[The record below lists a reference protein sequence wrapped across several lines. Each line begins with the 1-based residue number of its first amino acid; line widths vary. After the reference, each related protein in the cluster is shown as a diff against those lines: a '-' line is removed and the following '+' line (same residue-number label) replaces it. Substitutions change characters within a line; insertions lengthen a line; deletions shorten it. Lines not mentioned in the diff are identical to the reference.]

1 MYILLYILYDVTQI
15 KRITEFSVMKPL
27 TKSEKE
33 VLELIG
39 KKLKEMRVQS
49 GYTSYETFA
58 FDNDINR
65 MQYWRM
71 EKGLSN
77 ISMATLLRVM
87 EVYKISLKDFF
98 KDFE

>member
-1 MYILLYILYDVTQI
+1 M
-15 KRITEFSVMKPL
+15 RIVEFSAMKPL

-33 VLELIG
+33 VLVLIG
-39 KKLKEMRVQS
+39 KKLREMRIKK
-49 GYTSYETFA
+49 GYKSYETFA

-77 ISMATLLRVM
+77 MSMATLLRVM
-87 EVYKISLKDFF
+87 DVYKISLKDFF
-98 KDFE
+98 KDFS